1 MTAILNPVKW
11 TVMTNQR
18 ARAQSQFEYMGYRRG
33 RIVGG
38 DVKVHYAFHRE
49 MMGAAIAAHYVE
61 CHGTSV
67 RTAKAKARA
76 MRRAKA
82 A

>member
-1 MTAILNPVKW
+1 MSAVLKPVLW

-18 ARAQSQFEYMGYRRG
+18 ARAHRQFEYMGYKRG
-33 RIVGG
+33 RLIGG
-38 DVKVHYAFHRE
+38 DVRVHYAFHRT
-49 MMGAAIAAHYVE
+49 MMGAAIAAQYVE
-61 CHGTSV
+61 CYGSSV

>member
-1 MTAILNPVKW
+1 MATILSPVLW

-18 ARAQSQFEYMGYRRG
+18 ARAHRQFEYLGYGRG
-33 RIVGG
+33 RLVGG
-38 DVKVHYAFHRE
+38 DVRVHYAFHRT

-61 CHGTSV
+61 CYGTSV

>member
-11 TVMTNQR
+11 TVGRNQR
-18 ARAQSQFEYMGYRRG
+18 ERAQSQFEYLGYGRG
-33 RIVGG
+33 RLVGG
-38 DVKVHYAFHRE
+38 DVRVHYAFHRV
-49 MMGAAIAAHYVE
+49 MVGAAIAAHYVE